1 MIIWIMNNEECKG
14 HLELSG
20 ANFLT
25 INWYLSE
32 WLFEEW
38 LMKNGSIRGKN
49 ELWLWSRQI
58 ILNHTLDGTA
68 PWKKEYGWW

>member
-1 MIIWIMNNEECKG
+1 MIIWRMIDGECKG

-25 INWYLSE
+25 INWYLIQ

-38 LMKNGSIRGKN
+38 LMKNVKGTLS
-49 ELWLWSRQI
+49 LWEEYW
-58 ILNHTLDGTA
+58 DA
-68 PWKKEYGWW
+68 WDCKEEH